1 MDQIHKVDHRSGALE
16 ITGPFNI
23 QFLVGQGQIKVIE
36 CNLRASRS
44 FPFASKV
51 LKVNLI
57 DMATR
62 CMLGEH
68 PAPMEVDAFEL
79 EYVGVK
85 ASQFSFSRLG
95 QADPVLGVD
104 MASTGEVGCLG
115 DNFDEALLKSMISV
129 GHRIPQKAVMIS
141 SGDARQKAD
150 MLRACRTLASKGFT
164 IYATAGTFRYLQEN
178 GVPALRALW
187 PSEVALSV
195 PENAGIPAAIDLISR
210 HEVELVIN
218 IPKNF
223 STGEL
228 TNGYKMRRAAIDFNV
243 PLITNSR
250 LATAYIMAFCTLG
263 MEDLKIKAWDEY

>member
-1 MDQIHKVDHRSGALE
+1 
-16 ITGPFNI
+16 
-23 QFLVGQGQIKVIE
+23 
-36 CNLRASRS
+36 
-44 FPFASKV
+44 
-51 LKVNLI
+51 
-57 DMATR
+57 
-62 CMLGEH
+62 MLGEH
-68 PAPMEVDAFEL
+68 PEPLEIDAFEL

-115 DNFDEALLKSMISV
+115 DSFDEALLKSMISV
-129 GHRIPQKAVMIS
+129 GHRIPHKSVLIS
-141 SGDARQKAD
+141 SGDALQKAD
-150 MLRACRTLASKGFT
+150 MLPACRLLASKGYV

-187 PSEVALSV
+187 PSEAAIPSPDL
-195 PENAGIPAAIDLISR
+195 AGIPTAVDLIAR

-250 LATAYIMAFCTLG
+250 LATAYVSAFCNLG
-263 MEDLKIKAWDEY
+263 ADDLKIKAWDEY